1 MGTDCACALEHLE
14 PPVDEAVISDLISE
28 ASCRAQLEQHEE
40 AKEVRTR
47 DDARA
52 PSRASKMV
60 SPIVS

>member
-1 MGTDCACALEHLE
+1 MHESLE
-14 PPVDEAVISDLISE
+14 PPDDEAVISDLISE

-52 PSRASKMV
+52 PYDGLLISIIRTY
-60 SPIVS
+60 PYYRTYP